1 MSKDLLFIKELLQS
15 STCKYIPRLT
25 STAKRLLAENV
36 NLKLELKNVK
46 TLLND
51 RKTQKIGKRLILKE
65 RIVISTNKVLT
76 LFEKIEAITQ
86 NKKKKIDRSC
96 GRSRKNVVIESI
108 VILEEVE
115 DEERVSGDDVG
126 EEEEL
131 EL

>member
-1 MSKDLLFIKELLQS
+1 M
-15 STCKYIPRLT
+15 
-25 STAKRLLAENV
+25 
-36 NLKLELKNVK
+36 KNVK

-51 RKTQKIGKRLILKE
+51 RKTRKTGKRLILKE
-65 RIVISTNKVLT
+65 RIIISMNEILI
-76 LFEKIEAITQ
+76 LFEKTEVITQ
-86 NKKKKIDRSC
+86 NKKKKIDKSY

-115 DEERVSGDDVG
+115 DEERVSEDDDD